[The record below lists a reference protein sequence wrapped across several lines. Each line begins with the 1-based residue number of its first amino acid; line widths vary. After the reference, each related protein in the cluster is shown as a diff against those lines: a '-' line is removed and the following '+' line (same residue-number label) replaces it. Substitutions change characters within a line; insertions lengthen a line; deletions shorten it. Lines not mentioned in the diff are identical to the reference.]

1 MKFGSLTYYFS
12 DGEFTKD
19 TTFTSEVKPNEEEV
33 SYIPVI
39 ILSGGVFA
47 LFIAACIWL
56 SLQKEKAVDY
66 KIRIWKDRQDAEKYN
81 QFAQK
86 DKIYVTYK
94 NKSKKDLDVDIT
106 FMKING
112 KSYYNDWDNEKTVV
126 SKEIRDVKVVV

>member
-39 ILSGGVFA
+39 ILSSCVCA
-47 LFIAACIWL
+47 LFIAVGIWL
-56 SLQKEKAVDY
+56 LLQKERTVDY

-81 QFAQK
+81 Q
-86 DKIYVTYK
+86 YK
-94 NKSKKDLDVDIT
+94 
-106 FMKING
+106 
-112 KSYYNDWDNEKTVV
+112 
-126 SKEIRDVKVVV
+126 